1 MCAMPRAPPPDNTR
15 QMRGRIELAVD
26 GLAGAAG
33 CAVVGCADGGAAAL
47 PAAPALHTALAISAM
62 ANPSRDDRFPIVGR

>member
-1 MCAMPRAPPPDNTR
+1 
-15 QMRGRIELAVD
+15 MRGRIGLAVD
-26 GLAGAAG
+26 GLAGAEGRAVAG
-33 CAVVGCADGGAAAL
+33 CAVAGCAVAGSAGAGSAGAGAAAL